1 MANWCDNKLIVK
13 SNGDE
18 KEFRRFMK
26 QGYKMESID
35 GNEISVWKISN
46 YFPTPQELNDRT
58 LRTDQ
63 LIEKF
68 GFDNSSDWNRFYWG
82 TEQFYNEN
90 QIEVN
95 LIEDNL
101 YELDFCSSWSPPI
114 QWMITIAS
122 QFPSLSFK
130 LEYIEF
136 GINFSGVTIIENGIF
151 LDLCSKPLLI
161 NDFGEDIKYEFNE
174 ETNSYKLE
182 SGEIYT
188 EDEWYEFE
196 LSNLKNPLAGLKIK
210 MSNNQ

>member
-1 MANWCDNKLIVK
+1 
-13 SNGDE
+13 
-18 KEFRRFMK
+18 
-26 QGYKMESID
+26 
-35 GNEISVWKISN
+35 
-46 YFPTPQELNDRT
+46 
-58 LRTDQ
+58 
-63 LIEKF
+63 
-68 GFDNSSDWNRFYWG
+68 
-82 TEQFYNEN
+82 
-90 QIEVN
+90 
-95 LIEDNL
+95 
-101 YELDFCSSWSPPI
+101 
-114 QWMITIAS
+114 MITIAS